1 MSKRAKIQTASR
13 GMDSHKTK
21 ESIQKSRRKSGTKT
35 GMGTEIDSS
44 RENKTVMCA
53 ELSQQDACETEGE
66 NGTVQ
71 RQLRETNKVGIL
83 GTIPSGDRHGLEM
96 GGHKQLER
104 TSTTDIDNKDNQPL
118 KRTRLEEETRMAELE
133 KAFPKI
139 GKLLQKTTDMFL
151 KNPIPTKEVRQIT
164 WDKIVDQ
171 LEKISFKYGHHS
183 EVVAQVDEVYKAFK
197 ELATAAVNVKLVPIV
212 K

>member
-71 RQLRETNKVGIL
+71 RQLRETNKIGVL
-83 GTIPSGDRHGLEM
+83 GALPSGDRHGLEM

-104 TSTTDIDNKDNQPL
+104 TSTTDINKDNQPL
-118 KRTRLEEETRMAELE
+118 KRTRLEEETRQAELD
-133 KAFPKI
+133 KALPKI
-139 GKLLQKTTDMFL
+139 EKLLKKTSDL
-151 KNPIPTKEVRQIT
+151 LLNQPTISNDIREAK
-164 WDKIVDQ
+164 WDKICDQ
-171 LEKISFKYGHHS
+171 LEKLSCKYGHH
-183 EVVAQVDEVYKAFK
+183 DEVIDKVREVYQAHKS
-197 ELATAAVNVKLVPIV
+197 LTAACGEIGKRC
-212 K
+212 